1 MNAFEKTAIMHVA
14 LNPYTGAWSVMRDLA
29 SAQKARGCYAGVA
42 LGVIADE
49 RWPQTYR
56 HELASRVDHH
66 YFTPSPKLFGTASF
80 LYQRIRR
87 PGIEQWVDALADAT
101 GADHVIVHFH
111 NAWMTGVFLPLGKTH
126 VPVACVATVHGVNA
140 EFGGQPVR
148 RALHRWMSRRLANS
162 SASLTSVDAANLDRA
177 RSILGL
183 THDQFTVVP
192 NGVTDTDA
200 RGCHY
205 ATRGAPLVIGHV
217 GTLSERKGWH
227 ITADAVKHLFD
238 QGKQV
243 KLILAGRGQDDDK
256 AKAFADANPEFVDF
270 RGFVSNPRES
280 VFPELDVLTAMSV
293 QEGLPM
299 SIIEAMSVG
308 VPVVAT
314 AVGGIP
320 EAVTEGVT
328 GHLISR
334 DSTSLAAILTAFY
347 DDPQTLQRMS
357 LAGRQ
362 IFLDRFEINKILD
375 AYDVVYG
382 NA

>member
-1 MNAFEKTAIMHVA
+1 
-14 LNPYTGAWSVMRDLA
+14 
-29 SAQKARGCYAGVA
+29 
-42 LGVIADE
+42 
-49 RWPQTYR
+49 
-56 HELASRVDHH
+56 
-66 YFTPSPKLFGTASF
+66 
-80 LYQRIRR
+80 
-87 PGIEQWVDALADAT
+87 
-101 GADHVIVHFH
+101 
-111 NAWMTGVFLPLGKTH
+111 
-126 VPVACVATVHGVNA
+126 
-140 EFGGQPVR
+140 
-148 RALHRWMSRRLANS
+148 
-162 SASLTSVDAANLDRA
+162 
-177 RSILGL
+177 
-183 THDQFTVVP
+183 
-192 NGVTDTDA
+192 
-200 RGCHY
+200 
-205 ATRGAPLVIGHV
+205 
-217 GTLSERKGWH
+217 
-227 ITADAVKHLFD
+227 
-238 QGKQV
+238 
-243 KLILAGRGQDDDK
+243 
-256 AKAFADANPEFVDF
+256 
-270 RGFVSNPRES
+270 
-280 VFPELDVLTAMSV
+280 ELDVLTAMSV